1 MSLND
6 FLSGIITTILKLLPA
21 DPFKSVI
28 LALPKMEWL
37 GWLNWFVP
45 VSQILAVLTA
55 WTTVIALFYVY
66 QAIAR
71 WLKLIQ

>member
-1 MSLND
+1 MVLSD
-6 FLSGIITTILKLLPA
+6 FLSGIIDSIVKLLPL

-28 LALPKMEWL
+28 QSLPSMTWL

-45 VSQILAVLTA
+45 VSAILSIL
-55 WTTVIALFYVY
+55 VIWIGSISIFYIY
-66 QAIAR
+66 MAIAR